1 MTLLTRWNPMR
12 EIEDLF
18 ENYGRALNKPG
29 RLGMDLLS
37 RGDWV
42 PRVDI
47 AETDTAYVIK
57 MEIPEVDKKNV
68 KVAVDNGVLTIRGE
82 RKQEKEEKGR
92 RYHRMERFYGSFERA
107 FALPD
112 NVDEKHLDAAFKDG
126 MLTVTLP
133 KLGEPKHTP
142 IEVQIH

>member
-1 MTLLTRWNPMR
+1 M
-12 EIEDLF
+12 
-18 ENYGRALNKPG
+18 PG
-29 RLGMDLLS
+29 RLGMDLLP

-57 MEIPEVDKKNV
+57 MEIPEVDKKDV

-92 RYHRMERFYGSFERA
+92 RYHRMERYFGSFERA
-107 FALPD
+107 FAVITSYSIHYTKLYEP
-112 NVDEKHLDAAFKDG
+112 VRRSWPPRSHAAR
-126 MLTVTLP
+126 
-133 KLGEPKHTP
+133 
-142 IEVQIH
+142 